1 MRAGVPRNELKRS
14 FLLRFGLTARQFNAI
29 RIELEGKIASI
40 QERRPEW
47 IEETKGRIKRAEE
60 AIGRLEEKKPGSSL
74 LHQKKRRLAILRTKL
89 ETLLADQESGQVRL
103 CFGSRRLF
111 RKQFA
116 LEESGYVDHAAW
128 KKDWQTERSSQFLVL
143 GSKDETAGNQSC
155 QAVAEPDGSLRL
167 RLRLPDGLGGPSKHL
182 VLEGVRFAYG
192 QEAILQALSA
202 SRLVTAQTKTGKLVR
217 KREGSA
223 VSYRFVRDRSGWRVF
238 VSVEAQPVALVTR
251 RLAGAVG
258 LDINEDHLAVA
269 ETERFGNL
277 VRIRRLGLNL
287 YGKSEE
293 QAKAII
299 GNACREIV
307 RACTESGKPLVIER
321 LDLCKRK
328 VELESVD
335 PVRARSLSS
344 FSYAKAISMLK
355 AASFRAGVEVIE
367 VNPAYTSVIGA
378 VNHARRHGIGS
389 HQGAAYAVARR
400 GLGLSERPSVREAID
415 CLPRLCP
422 RKRGH
427 WALPGL
433 CRRNPGTRTVG
444 STVRPASWTI
454 YPGRGMIVYGFR
466 NGGSQVIKKG
476 CDHGTKAVPM
486 DDLVDQAFLVEELR
500 SLKAVG
506 KLLVRGFPDDPGS
519 RKTDHGLGFGE
530 NDVSQGSEACRHSR
544 HRRVGQNR

>member
-1 MRAGVPRNELKRS
+1 MSKLPVFTYQTRLTLNPEQASCLDAYAALHGLAQRSLFAKMRAGVPLNELKRS
-14 FLLRFGLTARQFNAI
+14 FLRRFGLTARQFNAI

-40 QERRPEW
+40 QERRPELIEEAKGW
-47 IEETKGRIKRAEE
+47 IERAEE
-60 AIGRLEEKKPGSSL
+60 AIGRLKEKKPGSSL

-89 ETLLADQESGQVRL
+89 DALISDQESGQVRL

-116 LEESGYVDHAAW
+116 LEENGYASHAAW
-128 KKDWQTERSSQFLVL
+128 KKDWQSERSSQFFVL

-155 QAVAEPDGSLRL
+155 QAAVAPDGSLRL
-167 RLRLPDGLGGPSKHL
+167 RLRLSDGLGGPSKHM
-182 VLEGVRFAYG
+182 VLEGVRFVYG

-202 SRLVTAQTKTGKLVR
+202 SRIVTAQTKTGKLVR

-223 VSYRFVRDRSGWRVF
+223 VSYRFVRDRKGWRVF

-299 GNACREIV
+299 GDACREIV

-344 FSYAKAISMLK
+344 FSYAKAISMPK

-400 GLGLSERPSVREAID
+400 GLGLSERPTVREAVV
-415 CLPRLCP
+415 P
-422 RKRGH
+422 
-427 WALPGL
+427 
-433 CRRNPGTRTVG
+433 T
-444 STVRPASWTI
+444 
-454 YPGRGMIVYGFR
+454 R
-466 NGGSQVIKKG
+466 NGGHVTFVLPVRNR
-476 CDHGTKAVPM
+476 TKHVWSSWAGVRKRLKAPHAAHARSGGNRLPPDPLSPKARALGATRALPAEPRHANRRQHCSAGVL
-486 DDLVDQAFLVEELR
+486 DDL
-500 SLKAVG
+500 
-506 KLLVRGFPDDPGS
+506 PW
-519 RKTDHGLGFGE
+519 
-530 NDVSQGSEACRHSR
+530 
-544 HRRVGQNR
+544 

>member
-1 MRAGVPRNELKRS
+1 MTPEQASSLDAYAALHGRAGRSLFPKMRAGIPLNELKRW

-29 RIELEGKIASI
+29 RVELEGKIASI

-47 IEETKGRIKRAEE
+47 IEEAKERIQRAEE
-60 AIGRLEEKKPGSSL
+60 AMARLEKKEPGSSV

-89 ETLLADQESGQVRL
+89 EALLADPESGQVRL

-116 LEESGYVDHAAW
+116 LEENGYADHTAW
-128 KKDWQTERSSQFLVL
+128 KKDWQSERSSQFFVL

-155 QAVAEPDGSLRL
+155 QAVAPDGSLRL
-167 RLRLPDGLGGPSKHL
+167 RLRLPDGLGGPSRHL

-202 SRLVTAQTKTGKLVR
+202 SRIVTAQTKTGKLVR
-217 KREGSA
+217 EREGSA

-238 VSVEAQPVALVTR
+238 ASVEAQPVALVTR

-287 YGKSEE
+287 YGRSEE
-293 QAKAII
+293 QAKAAI
-299 GNACREIV
+299 GDACREIV

-400 GLGLSERPSVREAID
+400 GLGLSERPSVREAIV
-415 CLPRLCP
+415 P
-422 RKRGH
+422 
-427 WALPGL
+427 
-433 CRRNPGTRTVG
+433 T
-444 STVRPASWTI
+444 
-454 YPGRGMIVYGFR
+454 R
-466 NGGSQVIKKG
+466 NGGYVTFVLPVRNR
-476 CDHGTKAVPM
+476 TKHVWSFWAGVRKRLKAAHAAHARSGANRLPPAPLSPKARALGATRALPAEPRHANRRQHCSAGVL
-486 DDLVDQAFLVEELR
+486 DDL
-500 SLKAVG
+500 
-506 KLLVRGFPDDPGS
+506 PW
-519 RKTDHGLGFGE
+519 
-530 NDVSQGSEACRHSR
+530 
-544 HRRVGQNR
+544 